1 MLSGRRRIIPVKGSL
16 LRVAGGGKERGK
28 TPATDQ
34 KVLQQ

>member
-16 LRVAGGGKERGK
+16 LRDAGGGEERGR
-28 TPATDQ
+28 THATEE

>member
-16 LRVAGGGKERGK
+16 LRVAGGDEERGK
-28 TPATDQ
+28 TPATEA

>member
-16 LRVAGGGKERGK
+16 LRNAGGGEKRGR
-28 TPATDQ
+28 TPATEQ